1 MGNNMNEILSSC
13 DTLIEKAKKDGK
25 LKYCL
30 SCGKINSEIRSI
42 LKKNGYKI
50 NQLTNHVMIEWK

>member
-30 SCGKINSEIRSI
+30 SCGKINSEIRSH
-42 LKKNGYKI
+42 LEKKWI
-50 NQLTNHVMIEWK
+50 